1 VAAVV
6 YKSPSRL
13 LKELGITEPR
23 EIDLEAIAQYC
34 GATIVYEQL
43 KGCEARILGNENRAI
58 ITINSASPIGR
69 KRFSAGHELGHWMLD
84 RGKVGFSCTE
94 QVMTR
99 EWGPINTEQGANEYA
114 ADLLMPA
121 EMFAKESRNEPIT
134 FDAVRELSDTFL
146 TSLTATAIRLV
157 RHGSFPA
164 MLVYL
169 ENGKR
174 KWFIRGDDVPRKL
187 WPLETPR
194 LATTAADLLHGEGE
208 GGPTPIQA
216 DGWIDH
222 PRSKW
227 YEVVEHSLRISST
240 AILSLLWWKD
250 ERQLL
255 DLGDDE
261 QE

>member
-1 VAAVV
+1 MPGI

-23 EIDLEAIAQYC
+23 EIDIEAIAQYC

-43 KGCEARILGNENRAI
+43 EGCEARILGNNDRAI
-58 ITINSASPIGR
+58 ITVNSGSPRGR
-69 KRFSAGHELGHWMLD
+69 KRFSAAHELGHWMRD

-94 QVMTR
+94 QVMIG
-99 EWGPINTEQGANEYA
+99 EWGSINTERGANEYA
-114 ADLLMPA
+114 ADLLLPA
-121 EMFAKESRNEPIT
+121 EIFGKESRNKPIT
-134 FDAVRELSDTFL
+134 FDTVRELSDAFL

-174 KWFIRGDDVPRKL
+174 KWFIRGNDVPDSL
-187 WPLETPR
+187 WPLEAPKP
-194 LATTAADLLHGEGE
+194 ATTAVDLLRGKSEEHAI
-208 GGPTPIQA
+208 PIQA

-222 PRSKW
+222 PRSRW
-227 YEVVEHSLRISST
+227 YEVVEHSIRISSIG
-240 AILSLLWWKD
+240 ILSLLWWKD

-255 DLGDDE
+255 DLGDE
-261 QE
+261 E